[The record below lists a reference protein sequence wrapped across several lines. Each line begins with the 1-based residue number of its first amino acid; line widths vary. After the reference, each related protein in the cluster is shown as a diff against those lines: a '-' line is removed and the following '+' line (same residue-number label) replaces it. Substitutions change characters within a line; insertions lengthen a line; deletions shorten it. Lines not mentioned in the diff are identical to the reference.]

1 MFQFFPI
8 FLVHQCS
15 LILEKMKAPAEKKQA
30 NEDHSSVKT
39 VSQKK
44 NKEERS
50 SEFTDN
56 RPEAAQLKTMQD
68 LTANDPVAQM
78 KEMSHGN
85 ACGCSSCGVAEI
97 KSAAQTNT
105 APVQRTFNK
114 DFKELKTLAAL
125 NTALGN
131 LNPAV
136 TPNIAL
142 TDYPAAVGATSAML
156 DKSIADDTNSLY
168 DSITRAEVVAF
179 YTQSMANAVAP
190 VAPVAPTTYTL
201 STATGK
207 GAVQAFIKGSEFN
220 GSGRGCAE
228 PQLLEAYTTNKS
240 GKYQKNVSLSWS
252 QNTLPCDNC
261 HKLLKDSSSAYGNT
275 YVVKIEDN
283 LGKPYGSTHG
293 LPNNADT
300 TITYSGGTATYAKN
314 S

>member
-1 MFQFFPI
+1 
-8 FLVHQCS
+8 
-15 LILEKMKAPAEKKQA
+15 MKAPPEKKQA
-30 NEDHSSVKT
+30 NEDRSSVKA
-39 VSQKK
+39 VSKKK
-44 NKEERS
+44 NKEESS

-68 LTANDPVAQM
+68 LTTNDPVAQM

-97 KSAAQTNT
+97 KSAAQTGT

-131 LNPAV
+131 LTPAV

-156 DKSIADDTNSLY
+156 DKSIEDDTNSLY

-190 VAPVAPTTYTL
+190 VVPVAPTTYTL

-207 GAVQAFIKGSEFN
+207 GAVEAYIN
-220 GSGRGCAE
+220 GGKFTGAGKGCAE
-228 PQLLEAYTTNKS
+228 PKLLKTYVTNKRGEYLS
-240 GKYQKNVSLSWS
+240 GKSLSWS

-261 HKLLKDSSSAYGNT
+261 HTLLKNSSSAYGNT

-300 TITYSGGTATYAKN
+300 TITYSGGSATYAKN

>member
-1 MFQFFPI
+1 MN
-8 FLVHQCS
+8 
-15 LILEKMKAPAEKKQA
+15 APAEKKQK
-30 NEDHSSVKT
+30 NKDGSSVNA

-44 NKEERS
+44 NKEES
-50 SEFTDN
+50 SVDFTDN

-68 LTANDPVAQM
+68 LPANDPIAQM

-97 KSAAQTNT
+97 KNVVQTNA

-131 LNPAV
+131 LTPAV

-142 TDYPAAVGATSAML
+142 TDYPGAVGATTPML

-168 DSITRAEVVAF
+168 DSITRADVVGF
-179 YTQSMANAVAP
+179 YTQSMTNAVAP
-190 VAPVAPTTYTL
+190 VAPVTPTTYTL

-228 PQLLEAYTTNKS
+228 PQLLSQYTT
-240 GKYQKNVSLSWS
+240 GKKGKKLTDISLSWS

-261 HKLLKDSSSAYGNT
+261 HNLLKTSSQASRNT

>member
-1 MFQFFPI
+1 MN
-8 FLVHQCS
+8 
-15 LILEKMKAPAEKKQA
+15 APAEKKQKSK
-30 NEDHSSVKT
+30 DGSSIHA

-44 NKEERS
+44 NKEES
-50 SEFTDN
+50 SFDFTDN
-56 RPEAAQLKTMQD
+56 RHEAAQLKTMQD
-68 LTANDPVAQM
+68 LTANDPIAQM

-85 ACGCSSCGVAEI
+85 ACGCSSCGLAEI
-97 KSAAQTNT
+97 KNVAQTTT
-105 APVQRTFNK
+105 APVQRTFDK
-114 DFKELKTLAAL
+114 DFKTKLSNLTSL
-125 NTALGN
+125 NAALGN
-131 LNPAV
+131 LTPAV

-142 TDYPAAVGATSAML
+142 TDYPAAVGATTSML

-179 YTQSMANAVAP
+179 YTQSMTNA

-207 GAVQAFIKGSEFN
+207 GAVQAFINGSEFN
-220 GSGRGCAE
+220 GSGKGCAE
-228 PQLLEAYTTNKS
+228 PQLLMKYTTDKS
-240 GKYQKNVSLSWS
+240 KKKLSNVSLSWS

-261 HKLLKDSSSAYGNT
+261 HNLLKTSSQAYGNT

-293 LPNNADT
+293 LPDNADT
-300 TITYSGGTATYAKN
+300 TITYSGGNATYAKN